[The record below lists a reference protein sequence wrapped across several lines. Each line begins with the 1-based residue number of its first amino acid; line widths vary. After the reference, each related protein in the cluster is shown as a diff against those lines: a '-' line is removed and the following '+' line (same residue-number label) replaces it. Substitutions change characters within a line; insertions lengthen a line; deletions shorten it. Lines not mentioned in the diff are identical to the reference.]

1 MSNEVVSVLSDSE
14 DESMED
20 IPPPVPDAQPAAR
33 KKRQR
38 ENSKTNVISVS
49 SSSSSPTTSTTT
61 PTFTTAK
68 MTTNSPIAKHVRTT
82 VQSVTWGSK
91 ISSVYDSFLVPKLTK
106 SAETKKNTEQPFL
119 TWTELHSSLSDNDY
133 IVLSSH
139 ALTKYELNINSTDSP
154 SPAKKRRKSRS
165 ATSSSTTIYTLLQD
179 IVPAIAA
186 LGKEQ
191 NPIAAT
197 STPTPKPSATN
208 ATGQPTYWKAGT
220 GYGGANNMN
229 AG

>member
-20 IPPPVPDAQPAAR
+20 IPPPVPGARRAAR

-38 ENSKTNVISVS
+38 ENSKANVISVS
-49 SSSSSPTTSTTT
+49 SSSSSPTTS
-61 PTFTTAK
+61 TTAK

-82 VQSVTWGSK
+82 VQSITWGSK

-106 SAETKKNTEQPFL
+106 SAETKNDTEQQFI
-119 TWTELHSSLSDNDY
+119 TWTELHTSLSDNDY

-197 STPTPKPSATN
+197 SAPTPKPSTTN

>member
-1 MSNEVVSVLSDSE
+1 MSNEVVSLLSDSE
-14 DESMED
+14 DEPMED
-20 IPPPVPDAQPAAR
+20 IPPPVPGARRAAR

-38 ENSKTNVISVS
+38 ENSNVQISISSAS
-49 SSSSSPTTSTTT
+49 SSSTTTTTS
-61 PTFTTAK
+61 TTAK

-82 VQSVTWGSK
+82 VQSITWGSK

-106 SAETKKNTEQPFL
+106 SAETKNDTEQQFI
-119 TWTELHSSLSDNDY
+119 TWTELHTSLSDNDY

-165 ATSSSTTIYTLLQD
+165 STSSSTTIYTLLQD

-197 STPTPKPSATN
+197 SAPTPKPSTTN

>member
-1 MSNEVVSVLSDSE
+1 
-14 DESMED
+14 
-20 IPPPVPDAQPAAR
+20 
-33 KKRQR
+33 
-38 ENSKTNVISVS
+38 
-49 SSSSSPTTSTTT
+49 
-61 PTFTTAK
+61 

-82 VQSVTWGSK
+82 VQSITWGSK

-106 SAETKKNTEQPFL
+106 SAETKNDTEQQFI
-119 TWTELHSSLSDNDY
+119 TWTELHTSLSDNDY

-165 ATSSSTTIYTLLQD
+165 STSSSTTIYTLLQD

-191 NPIAAT
+191 NSIAAT
-197 STPTPKPSATN
+197 SAPTPKPSTTN

>member
-1 MSNEVVSVLSDSE
+1 MSNVEVVSLLSDSE

-20 IPPPVPDAQPAAR
+20 IPPPVPGARRAAR

-38 ENSKTNVISVS
+38 ENSKANVISVS
-49 SSSSSPTTSTTT
+49 SSSSSPTTS
-61 PTFTTAK
+61 TTAK

-82 VQSVTWGSK
+82 VQSIIWGSK
-91 ISSVYDSFLVPKLTK
+91 TSSVYDSFLVPKLTK
-106 SAETKKNTEQPFL
+106 SAETKNDTEQQFI
-119 TWTELHSSLSDNDY
+119 TWTELHTSLSDNDY

-139 ALTKYELNINSTDSP
+139 ALTKYELNINSTNLP
-154 SPAKKRRKSRS
+154 SPAKKNKKNNSS
-165 ATSSSTTIYTLLQD
+165 TSSSTTIYTLLQD

-186 LGKEQ
+186 LGKKQ

-197 STPTPKPSATN
+197 SAPTSKPSTTN

>member
-49 SSSSSPTTSTTT
+49 SSSSSPTTSTT
-61 PTFTTAK
+61 AK

-82 VQSVTWGSK
+82 VQSIIWGSK
-91 ISSVYDSFLVPKLTK
+91 TSSVYDSFLVPKLTK
-106 SAETKKNTEQPFL
+106 SAETKNDTEQQFI
-119 TWTELHSSLSDNDY
+119 TWTELHKSLSDNDY

-197 STPTPKPSATN
+197 SAPTPKPSTTN

>member
-20 IPPPVPDAQPAAR
+20 IPPPVPGARRAAR

-38 ENSKTNVISVS
+38 ENSKANVISVS
-49 SSSSSPTTSTTT
+49 SSSSSPTTS
-61 PTFTTAK
+61 TTAK

-82 VQSVTWGSK
+82 VQSIIWGSK
-91 ISSVYDSFLVPKLTK
+91 TSSVYDSFLVPKLTK
-106 SAETKKNTEQPFL
+106 SAETKNDTEQQFI
-119 TWTELHSSLSDNDY
+119 TWTELHTSLSDNDY

-191 NPIAAT
+191 NSIAAT
-197 STPTPKPSATN
+197 SAPTPKPSTTN

>member
-1 MSNEVVSVLSDSE
+1 MSNEVVSLLSDSE
-14 DESMED
+14 DEPMED
-20 IPPPVPDAQPAAR
+20 IPPPVPGARRAAR

-38 ENSKTNVISVS
+38 ENSNVQISISSAS
-49 SSSSSPTTSTTT
+49 SSSTTTTTS
-61 PTFTTAK
+61 TTAK

-82 VQSVTWGSK
+82 VQSITWGSK

-106 SAETKKNTEQPFL
+106 SAETKNDTEQQFI
-119 TWTELHSSLSDNDY
+119 TWTELHTSLSDNDY

-197 STPTPKPSATN
+197 SAPTPKPSTTN